1 MPLKAGDGAK
11 KKVVGAT
18 IRMIRALQIT
28 AHGNLPIIIVTRK
41 VAETITLLAIAQQV
55 VATGH
60 PTDTA
65 RNKIVGI
72 IKIRLHVRALRTL

>member
-18 IRMIRALQIT
+18 IRTIRALQIT

-41 VAETITLLAIAQQV
+41 AVGIITLLAIAQQV

-60 PTDTA
+60 LPDTA
-65 RNKIVGI
+65 QNKIVGI
-72 IKIRLHVRALRTL
+72 IKIRLHARALRTL